1 MSVFYEISEYLD
13 WSVSDNFSGTSMR
26 LQYVNDKHTNQT
38 ISAAM
43 RIDIDMI
50 QNKKKLNWIIV
61 QVCENSKYS
70 KAQY

>member
-26 LQYVNDKHTNQT
+26 LQYVNDKHTIQT

-43 RIDIDMI
+43 RIEIDMI
-50 QNKKKLNWIIV
+50 QK
-61 QVCENSKYS
+61 
-70 KAQY
+70 